1 MRCGA
6 LFAHGFFMQNQA
18 RYSLPLSF
26 FALIGALPML
36 WYQFQIA
43 LNTNHAWL
51 LIAAERFLD
60 GGQYGSDF
68 YEPNPPMSLL
78 IYVPQFLMH
87 DWLGI
92 PLHLVPASFGL
103 LFLLGAA
110 AVFYYQLQRYALIS
124 DPGINMLILPSFIV
138 AGTFMPGNIYFA
150 ERDHFV
156 FLTLVPALYAQLAIT
171 NGATIRP
178 NLGRAAF
185 LLAGLLLLIKPHY
198 GLFPAL
204 IFLHRLYKTRN
215 MKSVIYAPDFQGLT
229 ISVFVYAL
237 VIAIIFPTYIS
248 EVLPDF
254 FQIYLKDLSSNIFSY
269 FLYYAFLCVC
279 LAMGA
284 VFFPLHE
291 QAKKVTLCL
300 TLAALVAFF
309 LYFLQGKNFTYHT
322 IAGLSFFFMGLSILL
337 WGMVD
342 RIILKGRGHP
352 IAPAVFLSL
361 MLMGAYIMRP
371 PLPNFPTHE
380 AYANTPLAEEIEN
393 CANPCPHFIFSENME
408 IIFQVSLYT
417 NAPHA
422 SRYPGL
428 WWLDYAIKYPEDT
441 ETRDK
446 HLENMAEDFEQYR
459 PQILLIATNM
469 KRGGVENFDLMSFMR
484 GDKNLA
490 AVLNNYNYDHTLEDN
505 RRYYFTG
512 TNFDR
517 DFPIAYD
524 VYRLNNSQ

>member
-6 LFAHGFFMQNQA
+6 LLAYGLFMQNQA
-18 RYSLPLSF
+18 RYSLPLSL

-51 LIAAERFLD
+51 LIAAERFME

-78 IYVPQFLMH
+78 IYVPQYLMH
-87 DWLGI
+87 DWLGM

-124 DPGINMLILPSFIV
+124 DPAINMLILPSFIV
-138 AGTFMPGNIYFA
+138 AGIFMPGNIYFA

-156 FLTLVPALYAQLAIT
+156 FLTLVPALYAQLAVT
-171 NGATIRP
+171 YGAPNRP
-178 NLGRAAF
+178 FLVRAGF

-198 GLFPAL
+198 GLFPAMVL
-204 IFLHRLYKTRN
+204 LHRLYKTRSL
-215 MKSVIYAPDFQGLT
+215 KSVIYAPDFQGLAL
-229 ISVFVYAL
+229 SVLVYAFI
-237 VIAIIFPTYIS
+237 IALIFPTYIS
-248 EVLPDF
+248 DIVPDF
-254 FQIYLKDLSSNIFSY
+254 LHIYLKDLSTNIFPY

-279 LAMGA
+279 LVMGA
-284 VFFPLHE
+284 LFFPLHE

-322 IAGLSFFFMGLSILL
+322 IAGLSFFFMALGILL
-337 WGMVD
+337 WGMLDHLV
-342 RIILKGRGHP
+342 LKGRAQR
-352 IAPAVFLSL
+352 ISVAVFLAF
-361 MLMGAYIMRP
+361 MLIGAYIMRP
-371 PLPNFPTHE
+371 PLPDFPTHE
-380 AYANTPLAEEIEN
+380 EYARTPLAIEIEQ
-393 CANPCPHFIFSENME
+393 CESPCPHFIFSENME
-408 IIFQVSLYT
+408 MIFQVALYT
-417 NAPHA
+417 KEQHA

-428 WWLDYAIKYPEDT
+428 WWLDYTIRNPDDADA
-441 ETRDK
+441 RNK
-446 HLENMAEDFEQYR
+446 HLDNLRQDFERYR
-459 PQILLIATNM
+459 PKMLLIATNM
-469 KRGGVENFDLMSFMR
+469 KRGGAENFDLMAYME
-484 GDKNLA
+484 DNKNLA
-490 AVLNNYNYDHTLEDN
+490 ALLENYRYDHTLEDN

-512 TNFDR
+512 TNYDR
-517 DFPIAYD
+517 DFPITYD
-524 VYRLNNSQ
+524 VYLLDRP